1 MLIDKNISI
10 LFEIDVLIGYTHR
23 RKEKQMPINAKNSKR
38 SAHRLTNY
46 MEELAGS
53 VLTDLLKEKS
63 NKRFTPEAIEDI
75 KALALNRLWPMYTTS
90 DSGRDFLK
98 KAVVEDKIEKD
109 ILRELRAA
117 MSIVR
122 SHPRK

>member
-1 MLIDKNISI
+1 
-10 LFEIDVLIGYTHR
+10 
-23 RKEKQMPINAKNSKR
+23 MPINAKNSKR